1 MTFEEILPVVV
12 VSGRGDDG
20 VVVVNVVV
28 GGDGDGIVVVNV
40 VVGGDV
46 DGVVVNV
53 VGNVVVEVVIISGR
67 CTIFKKMNLS

>member
-12 VSGRGDDG
+12 VSGRGNDG

-28 GGDGDGIVVVNV
+28 GGDG
-40 VVGGDV
+40 

>member
-12 VSGRGDDG
+12 VSGRGNDG

-28 GGDGDGIVVVNV
+28 GGDGDGVVVL
-40 VVGGDV
+40 
-46 DGVVVNV
+46 NV

-67 CTIFKKMNLS
+67 CTTF